1 MQAFGASSIKRSRT
15 RRGRL
20 QLHGMVA
27 VSSRVMPNL
36 PLGVLDFL
44 FLRSPSEPKHR
55 QHWVLI
61 TVCSLLER
69 LADWEK
75 TWESSTQP
83 LAYLDCPVPA
93 NELTSGT
100 RKALLGMCRTRRQI
114 RATTYMLTFV
124 MTETTDSRFSKTEGI
139 PEENRMSGGQE

>member
-36 PLGVLDFL
+36 PLGGARLPL
-44 FLRSPSEPKHR
+44 PSVAQRTEAPTALGTNNGLPSFRKARR
-55 QHWVLI
+55 QG
-61 TVCSLLER
+61 
-69 LADWEK
+69 K

-100 RKALLGMCRTRRQI
+100 RKALLGMYRTRRQI